1 MIESRRTGKMDSIN
15 YINGMKARMKSRP
28 IHALLAGM
36 VLSVAAQATSLQAVI
51 DSVSA
56 RIDTINVFESDVKI
70 RRYL

>member
-1 MIESRRTGKMDSIN
+1 MDSIN